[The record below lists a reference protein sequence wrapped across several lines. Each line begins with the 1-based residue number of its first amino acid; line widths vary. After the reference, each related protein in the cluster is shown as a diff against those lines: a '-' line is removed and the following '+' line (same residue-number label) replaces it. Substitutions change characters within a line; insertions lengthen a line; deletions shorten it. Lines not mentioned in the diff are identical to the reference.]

1 MPNLISELVKAK
13 TADRQGD
20 LSANTQIDASAPQ
33 LSIKDIWDTLA
44 DRNLYRLSIEIDS
57 VIRLST
63 RLEAEDLGLDPYVV
77 DVLAGGYRKVFSE
90 EFKKAHNVLSGLQ
103 KKFNKQYS
111 IYVKPFRF
119 IDGSLINDAIEF
131 TEQVKL
137 EAASL
142 RQGLVDT
149 YEDQLETFLIELDQK
164 LNETI
169 PGQKKRIEKALIHYA
184 QEFPSIDDFSGSLQ
198 VIIDGP
204 VQLTSLKNKLKAD
217 ADLQQELA
225 NKKKLTAKQKQE
237 AQEIQE
243 RIKTSQLM
251 LNGIA
256 QAVQQSRV
264 SCLDEGWELMADLI
278 DRFGASPDGKLTRK
292 DQSAISS
299 TFQRLELLQKHNPE
313 ISKHLAEA
321 RKLHEVILKN
331 PTPEEA
337 QDAYDKFSAFL
348 AKQSK
353 SASGEGAEKLQ
364 KSLRF
369 ANDYKELVD
378 SLEKLIETPDA
389 DRLAELEAGQLAN
402 IETTLTRRVANLRR
416 LSRKAQDSAKYAV
429 QQAEAQGG
437 VDPVAGF

>member
-1 MPNLISELVKAK
+1 MPNLISKLVKAK
-13 TADRQGD
+13 TADPKGD
-20 LSANTQIDASAPQ
+20 SSAKAKIDTAPQ
-33 LSIKDIWDTLA
+33 LSVEDIWDTLA
-44 DRNLYRLSIEIDS
+44 DRDLYRLSIEIDS
-57 VIRLST
+57 GLRLSA
-63 RLEAEDLGLDPYVV
+63 RLEAEDLGLDPHVV
-77 DVLAGGYRKVFSE
+77 DVLAGGYRKAFSE
-90 EFKKAHNVLSGLQ
+90 AFTKARNVLSGLQ
-103 KKFNKQYS
+103 KKFNKQFT

-119 IDGSLINDAIEF
+119 IDGSVINDAVDFAQQI
-131 TEQVKL
+131 KL

-149 YEDQLETFLIELDQK
+149 YADQLKTFLVELERK

-169 PGQKKRIEKALIHYA
+169 PGKKKQIEKALIHYA

-217 ADLQQELA
+217 ADLQAELA
-225 NKKKLTAKQKQE
+225 KKKRLTAKQKQE

-264 SCLDEGWELMADLI
+264 ACLDEGWELMADLI
-278 DRFGASPDGKLTRK
+278 DRFGASPDGKLTSK

-299 TFQRLELLQKHNPE
+299 TFSRLELLEKHNPE
-313 ISKHLAEA
+313 ISQHLIEA
-321 RKLHEVILKN
+321 MKLHEVMQSN
-331 PTPEEA
+331 PTPEQAQEA
-337 QDAYDKFSAFL
+337 YEKFSEFL
-348 AKQSK
+348 AQQSQ

-369 ANDYKELVD
+369 ANDYKEIVAK
-378 SLEKLIETPDA
+378 LEKLIETPDSEA
-389 DRLAELEAGQLAN
+389 LTELESGQLTN

-416 LSRKAQDSAKYAV
+416 LNKKAQESAKYANE
-429 QQAEAQGG
+429 QAAAQGG

>member
-1 MPNLISELVKAK
+1 MPNLISKLVSAK
-13 TADRQGD
+13 TADPQGNS
-20 LSANTQIDASAPQ
+20 SAKNQTDKAPQ
-33 LSIKDIWDTLA
+33 LSVEDIWDTLA
-44 DRNLYRLSIEIDS
+44 DRDLYRLSIEIDS
-57 VIRLST
+57 GLRLST
-63 RLEAEDLGLDPYVV
+63 RLEAVDLGLDPYVV
-77 DVLAGGYRKVFSE
+77 DELAGGYRKAFSE
-90 EFKKAHNVLSGLQ
+90 AFSKARNQLSGLQ
-103 KKFNKQYS
+103 KKFNKQFT

-119 IDGSLINDAIEF
+119 IDGSVINDAVDFAQGIK
-131 TEQVKL
+131 Q
-137 EAASL
+137 EAAFL
-142 RQGLVDT
+142 RQDLVDT
-149 YEDQLETFLIELDQK
+149 YSDQLETFLVELDRK

-169 PGQKKRIEKALIHYA
+169 PGETKQIEQALIHYA

-217 ADLQQELA
+217 ADLQAELA
-225 NKKKLTAKQKQE
+225 KKRRLTVKQKQE

-264 SCLDEGWELMADLI
+264 DCLDEGWELMADLI
-278 DRFGASPDGKLTRK
+278 DRFGASPDGKLTSK

-299 TFQRLELLQKHNPE
+299 TFSRLELLEKHNPE
-313 ISKHLAEA
+313 ISKHLAQA
-321 RKLHEVILKN
+321 RKLHEVIQSN
-331 PTPEEA
+331 PTPEQA
-337 QDAYDKFSAFL
+337 QDAYDKFSGFL
-348 AKQSK
+348 AQQSQ

-369 ANDYKELVD
+369 ANDYKEIVTQ
-378 SLEKLIETPDA
+378 LEKLIETPDTEA
-389 DRLAELEAGQLAN
+389 LAELEAGQLAN

-416 LSRKAQDSAKYAV
+416 LNKKAHEKAQYANT
-429 QQAEAQGG
+429 QAAAQGG

>member
-1 MPNLISELVKAK
+1 MPNLISKLVSAK
-13 TADRQGD
+13 TADPKGD
-20 LSANTQIDASAPQ
+20 SSAKAKTDAPPQ
-33 LSIKDIWDTLA
+33 LSVEDIWDTLA
-44 DRNLYRLSIEIDS
+44 DRDLYRLSIEIDS
-57 VIRLST
+57 GLRLST
-63 RLEAEDLGLDPYVV
+63 RLDAVDLGLDPYVV
-77 DVLAGGYRKVFSE
+77 DELAGGYRKAFSDA
-90 EFKKAHNVLSGLQ
+90 FTKARNQLSGLQ
-103 KKFNKQYS
+103 KKFNKQFT

-119 IDGSLINDAIEF
+119 IDGSVINDAVDFAQQI
-131 TEQVKL
+131 KL

-149 YEDQLETFLIELDQK
+149 YADQLETFLVELDRK

-169 PGQKKRIEKALIHYA
+169 PGQKKQIEQALIHYA

-217 ADLQQELA
+217 ADLQAELA
-225 NKKKLTAKQKQE
+225 KKKRLTAKQKQE
-237 AQEIQE
+237 AQAIQE

-264 SCLDEGWELMADLI
+264 ACLDEGWELMADLI
-278 DRFGASPDGKLTRK
+278 DRFGASPDGKLTSK

-299 TFQRLELLQKHNPE
+299 TFSRLELLEKHNPE
-313 ISKHLAEA
+313 ISNHLIEA
-321 RKLHEVILKN
+321 KKLHEVMVN
-331 PTPEEA
+331 TPTPEQAQEA
-337 QDAYDKFSAFL
+337 YEKFSEFL
-348 AKQSK
+348 AQQSQ

-369 ANDYKELVD
+369 ANDYKEIVAK
-378 SLEKLIETPDA
+378 LEKLIETPDS
-389 DRLAELEAGQLAN
+389 DTLAELEAGQLAN

-416 LSRKAQDSAKYAV
+416 LNKKAQESAKYANE
-429 QQAEAQGG
+429 QAAAQGG